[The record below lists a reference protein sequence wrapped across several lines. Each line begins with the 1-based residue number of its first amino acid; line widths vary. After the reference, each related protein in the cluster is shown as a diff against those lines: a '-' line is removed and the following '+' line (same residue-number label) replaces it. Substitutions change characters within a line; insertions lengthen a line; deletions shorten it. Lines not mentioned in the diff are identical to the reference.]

1 MHRQSPFGRLEGP
14 VLVSACLLGIRCRY
28 DGSSKT
34 RRSILKIQ
42 DIIIIPVCP
51 EQLGGLPTPRPN
63 AYFVGGDGAAVVKGS
78 AFLRD
83 IHDQDVTHAFLFG
96 ATQVSKVARILRARY
111 AILKERS
118 PSCGTHAVWIEG
130 KLQRGYG
137 VTSAMLKDLELSL
150 MNEDG
155 LML

>member
-1 MHRQSPFGRLEGP
+1 
-14 VLVSACLLGIRCRY
+14 VSACLLGIRCRY

-34 RRSILKIQ
+34 RRSLLNIQ
-42 DIIIIPVCP
+42 NIIIIPVCP
-51 EQLGGLPTPRPN
+51 EQLGGLSTPRPN
-63 AYFVGGDGAAVVKGS
+63 AYFVGGDGEALVKGR

-96 ATQVSKVARILRARY
+96 AGQVCKVARILGARY
-111 AILKERS
+111 AILKEES
-118 PSCGTHAVWIEG
+118 PSCGTHTVWIEG
-130 KLQRGYG
+130 NLQRGYG
-137 VTSAMLKDLELSL
+137 VTSAMLKDLGLSL

>member
-1 MHRQSPFGRLEGP
+1 MHRQSPFGRLESP

-34 RRSILKIQ
+34 RRSILEIQ
-42 DIIIIPVCP
+42 DIIMIPVCP

-63 AYFVGGDGAAVVKGS
+63 AYFVGGDGAAVVRGR

-96 ATQVSKVARILRARY
+96 ARQVCKVARILRARY
-111 AILKERS
+111 AILKEKS
-118 PSCGTHAVWIEG
+118 PSCGTHTVWIEG
-130 KLQRGYG
+130 NLQRGYG
-137 VTSAMLKDLELSL
+137 VTSAMLIDLGLSL